1 MYRKYFGL
9 LRKPFEL
16 SQDANTFF
24 LGEKHRQV
32 LAGLRQDV
40 ADNTSFLLLTG
51 EEGSGKTSLL
61 NVLTSSLEIPG
72 HLCVIPN
79 PGLEITDFFA
89 YLGAQFGLL
98 FNGNKAK
105 FLVLFANLL
114 EECRENGRKILLIID
129 EAHILPISLLEEL
142 RLLANLATEV
152 KSVLTIFLIGQPELL
167 SRLTQEQLFLLNQR
181 VGVRYHLGNLT
192 GEECRQ
198 YILFRLKQAG
208 AGNDEVF
215 SQRAGEL
222 IYEASGGNPRQINLL
237 CDNALLAAY
246 SQGVPAIDEELVRE
260 CIERL
265 HIGGDE
271 SFLLLPPDNA
281 VMRKGLVWT
290 VLAVLFLEGAGMA
303 FAYQKGWLVPVCQYL
318 MRSIKLG

>member
-16 SQDANTFF
+16 FPDANAFF
-24 LGEKHRQV
+24 PGEMHRQV

-40 ADNTSFLLLTG
+40 AGNSSFLLLTG
-51 EEGSGKTSLL
+51 GEGSGKTSLL
-61 NVLTSSLEIPG
+61 NVLTASMQIPG
-72 HLCVIPN
+72 HICVLPD
-79 PGLEITDFFA
+79 PALETNDFFA

-129 EAHILPISLLEEL
+129 EAHILSIGLLEEL

-152 KSVLTIFLIGQPELL
+152 KSVLTILLVGQPELL
-167 SRLTQEQLFLLNQR
+167 DRLTQEQLFLLNQR
-181 VGVRYHLGNLT
+181 VAVRYHLGDLT
-192 GEECRQ
+192 REECWQ

-208 AGNDEVF
+208 AGNNEVF
-215 SQRAGEL
+215 SDDAGEL
-222 IYEASGGNPRQINLL
+222 IYEATGGNPRQINLL

-246 SQGVPAIDEELVRE
+246 LQGVSIIDEELVGE
-260 CIERL
+260 CIERM
-265 HIGGDE
+265 HIRCDDT
-271 SFLLLPPDNA
+271 FFVLPPNNR
-281 VMRKGLVWT
+281 VMRRGLVWT